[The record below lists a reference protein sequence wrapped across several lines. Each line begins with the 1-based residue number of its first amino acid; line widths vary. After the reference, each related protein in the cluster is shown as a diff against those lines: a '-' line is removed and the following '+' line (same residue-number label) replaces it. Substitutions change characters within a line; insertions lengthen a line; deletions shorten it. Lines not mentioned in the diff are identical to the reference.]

1 MTLCM
6 PNAVSRQ
13 RALLLLML
21 ACVSLCTRAAEPSTT
36 PTNTATM
43 LAQNLLVKTYTFP
56 DFQILQF
63 KLEALS
69 QYSYVLISDKKA
81 LVIDPI
87 RDPVPYQKAVAS
99 QGATIKGIFL
109 THTHADFVAGHLELA
124 TRTTSPIYQ
133 STASGAEYPFQGV
146 AHNQQ
151 LPFGAVTL
159 QFLETPGHTP
169 DCVSLAVLR
178 ESKQN
183 VPEVVFTGDTLFAGS
198 MGRPEL
204 LNAVFSIAELASKA
218 FDAWD
223 AVLSKL
229 PNEVMVLPTH
239 GAGPF
244 RGQELRDDL
253 FSTIGDERKT
263 NPYAQLRGRNL
274 LISAMLER
282 LPPQPQHYT
291 AIARMNRQGP
301 PTINWAAPLPPK
313 VFSKAPSLNQVDSVY
328 LIDVRTEEEYAK
340 GHIPN
345 AINIGLHDRFEAWTG
360 ALIPWGTT
368 LILCGSESETEAA
381 VKRLHRIGYTVQGT
395 IRFDE
400 TLVSQLLLTTNQ
412 RLSPQVLSK
421 RIQERAAPIT
431 IDIRDPQEWLQQ
443 RISTVINLPLEQ
455 LNELA
460 TVKLNRNDPV
470 IIVCKTD
477 YRSSMAIGILER
489 KGFKNVMTLLGGI
502 DAWIHAGLPV
512 IQMQNTGSVT
522 QQKRAKQKVKLPDAI
537 DPIALHR
544 LMLDQTYPVEL
555 VDIRPEEQFADY
567 SLPGARNIPF
577 DELLADPVLLN
588 GKTPLILLDRDG
600 YLAMAIGGILVQ
612 KTERPVRVLYG
623 GLNAYW
629 EFATSSAPGETLR
642 QPAPD
647 KTKPSSGSTPEP
659 NQPPSQSKKRNAGC

>member
-21 ACVSLCTRAAEPSTT
+21 ACVSLCTRAAEPSAT

-263 NPYAQLRGRNL
+263 NPYATSR
-274 LISAMLER
+274 
-282 LPPQPQHYT
+282 PQSLDLCDAGAT
-291 AIARMNRQGP
+291 APA
-301 PTINWAAPLPPK
+301 TA
-313 VFSKAPSLNQVDSVY
+313 
-328 LIDVRTEEEYAK
+328 T
-340 GHIPN
+340 
-345 AINIGLHDRFEAWTG
+345 
-360 ALIPWGTT
+360 
-368 LILCGSESETEAA
+368 
-381 VKRLHRIGYTVQGT
+381 LHRNRTHEPAGSA
-395 IRFDE
+395 DH
-400 TLVSQLLLTTNQ
+400 QL
-412 RLSPQVLSK
+412 
-421 RIQERAAPIT
+421 
-431 IDIRDPQEWLQQ
+431 
-443 RISTVINLPLEQ
+443 
-455 LNELA
+455 
-460 TVKLNRNDPV
+460 
-470 IIVCKTD
+470 
-477 YRSSMAIGILER
+477 G
-489 KGFKNVMTLLGGI
+489 
-502 DAWIHAGLPV
+502 
-512 IQMQNTGSVT
+512 
-522 QQKRAKQKVKLPDAI
+522 
-537 DPIALHR
+537 
-544 LMLDQTYPVEL
+544 
-555 VDIRPEEQFADY
+555 
-567 SLPGARNIPF
+567 
-577 DELLADPVLLN
+577 
-588 GKTPLILLDRDG
+588 
-600 YLAMAIGGILVQ
+600 
-612 KTERPVRVLYG
+612 
-623 GLNAYW
+623 
-629 EFATSSAPGETLR
+629 SAP
-642 QPAPD
+642 PAQGLF
-647 KTKPSSGSTPEP
+647 KSTFAESSRFGLSH
-659 NQPPSQSKKRNAGC
+659 RCAH